1 MKKEQIKPAVKL
13 GKLINKL
20 RKEKAKKNKE
30 EYGLRNFAEKI
41 IATNNK
47 GEKKE
52 MTHSNLSHIEHG
64 GVWTTREI
72 LEQIAA
78 KLDYDID
85 EMLAIRN
92 EVGSDIEDIIIDQ
105 IDSVPQFLRTAKNLT
120 SEEWGNLIKQVNK
133 MKKDN
138 KND

>member
-1 MKKEQIKPAVKL
+1 MRKEQKKPAEKL

-20 RKEKAKKNKE
+20 RKEKDKKEKG
-30 EYGLRNFAEKI
+30 YGLREFAKKI
-41 IATNNK
+41 IATDNK
-47 GEKKE
+47 GVKKP

-105 IDSVPQFLRTAKNLT
+105 IDSVPQFLRTARNLT
-120 SEEWGNLIKQVNK
+120 SEEWRDLTKQVKK

-138 KND
+138 DND

>member
-20 RKEKAKKNKE
+20 RKEKDKKE
-30 EYGLRNFAEKI
+30 GGYGLRKFAEKI
-41 IATNNK
+41 YRIDNE
-47 GEKKE
+47 GEKVP

-64 GVWTTREI
+64 KVWTTREV

-78 KLDYDID
+78 KLDYELD
-85 EMLAIRN
+85 EMLAIRK

-105 IDSVPQFLRTAKNLT
+105 IDLVPQFLRTAKNLT
-120 SEEWGNLIKQVNK
+120 SEEWKDLTEQVKK
-133 MKKDN
+133 MKEDN
-138 KND
+138 DND

>member
-20 RKEKAKKNKE
+20 RKEKDKKE
-30 EYGLRNFAEKI
+30 GGYGLRKFAEKI
-41 IATNNK
+41 IATDNK
-47 GEKKE
+47 GEKKP

-64 GVWTTREI
+64 KVWTTREV

-78 KLDYDID
+78 KLDYELD
-85 EMLAIRN
+85 EMLAIRK

-105 IDSVPQFLRTAKNLT
+105 IDLVPQFLRTAKNLT
-120 SEEWGNLIKQVNK
+120 SEEWGNLIEQVK
-133 MKKDN
+133 KIKKDN

>member
-1 MKKEQIKPAVKL
+1 MRKEQKKPAEKL

-20 RKEKAKKNKE
+20 RKEKAKNDKDF
-30 EYGLRNFAEKI
+30 GLRNFAKKI
-41 IATNNK
+41 KVTDNK
-47 GEKKE
+47 GKKKF
-52 MTHSNLSHIEHG
+52 MTHANLSHIEHG
-64 GVWTTREI
+64 KVWTTKEV

-78 KLDYDID
+78 MLDYEID
-85 EMLAIRN
+85 EMLAIRK
-92 EVGSDIEDIIIDQ
+92 EVDSEIEGIIIDQ